1 MVDVGVDARLG
12 ERFAGL
18 DAEARVV
25 LAGEVAES
33 LAGVLAVIDAGE
45 VVASVE
51 EAAGLRAAVMVLRAV
66 STP

>member
-18 DAEARVV
+18 DAGARVA

-33 LAGVLAVIDAGE
+33 LARVLAVIR
-45 VVASVE
+45 S
-51 EAAGLRAAVMVLRAV
+51 
-66 STP
+66 